1 MDYCPNNRLQY
12 ENTMHETRMKAQK
25 LLTFG
30 IKYVH
35 GKKNPQA
42 FQRLHLFNIEISST
56 IFHLDQLLSTM
67 KENPIFLN
75 IFIEINCF

>member
-35 GKKNPQA
+35 GKKKPTSISKVA
-42 FQRLHLFNIEISST
+42 PFQH
-56 IFHLDQLLSTM
+56 
-67 KENPIFLN
+67 
-75 IFIEINCF
+75 